1 MSELSARQHALRI
14 AALEAL
20 SEAVKAEYENARAE
34 AMPVF
39 ASKYADDGNDR
50 QAVLLPSGEKVGQIT
65 IKAPVKAAEMPAG
78 ALMDWCAEHFPTA
91 IEEYIDPAALNS
103 LDVIAAVRDKVP
115 NAVRTRVRPGTAKAL
130 AEEIVVSGGHLDDKT
145 TGETEQVATVTT
157 GEPTGAF
164 AFTGGK
170 STERRERLMAELL
183 AGRLQGVV
191 GFGPIALPAPE
202 AGEAKAA

>member
-1 MSELSARQHALRI
+1 MSEMSARQHALRI

-20 SEAVKAEYENARAE
+20 SEAVKAEYEQARAE

-39 ASKYADDGNDR
+39 ASKYADEGNDR

-65 IKAPVKAAEMPAG
+65 IKAPVPHAEMPDG
-78 ALMDWCAEHFPTA
+78 ALMDWCVEHFPA
-91 IEEYIDPAALNS
+91 AVEEYIDPAALNS
-103 LDVIAAVRDKVP
+103 LDVIAAVRDKIP
-115 NAVRTRVRPGTAKAL
+115 NAVRTRVRPSTAEAL
-130 AEEIVVSGGHLDDKT
+130 AKEIVKSGGRLDDKR

-157 GEPTGAF
+157 GKPTGAF
-164 AFTGGK
+164 AFAGAN

-191 GFGPIALPAPE
+191 GFGPIALPAAE
-202 AGEAKAA
+202 AREAA